1 MTLVTPDDGKGC
13 CPTCG
18 QPTSLKVISAEVQ
31 SALDAA
37 VAAERA
43 RCAGWHDE
51 QATVLLASA
60 KRHFNDG
67 MPVPAHQCEGRAV
80 WHRASAAAIRSG
92 KAAGE

>member
-18 QPTSLKVISAEVQ
+18 QPTSLKVISAEAR

-43 RCAGWHDE
+43 AIRAI
-51 QATVLLASA
+51 ASRDQYAEWEPEYALA
-60 KRHFNDG
+60 KRVCSRIVTSIDERGGPND
-67 MPVPAHQCEGRAV
+67 
-80 WHRASAAAIRSG
+80 
-92 KAAGE
+92 